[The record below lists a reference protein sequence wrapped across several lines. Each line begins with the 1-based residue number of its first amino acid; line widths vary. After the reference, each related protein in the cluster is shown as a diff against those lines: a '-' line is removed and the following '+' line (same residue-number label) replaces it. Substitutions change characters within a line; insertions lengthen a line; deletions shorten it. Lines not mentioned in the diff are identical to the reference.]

1 MSLTITKSL
10 SVSWHYQAA
19 QAEGLGVDLVL
30 SLVARDVD
38 EGHAAGDDHKQDGDD
53 GEDHEDDEG
62 SLAQLYQED
71 DIVHVS

>member
-1 MSLTITKSL
+1 M
-10 SVSWHYQAA
+10 
-19 QAEGLGVDLVL
+19 DLVL